1 MTTESATT
9 EEWLKTV
16 LISILSSSVAAS
28 PYKGLINYLLSDY
41 VYREFPKPEKK
52 AEELWASLRA
62 ILILLN

>member
-28 PYKGLINYLLSDY
+28 PYKDLINYLLSDY
-41 VYREFPKPEKK
+41 IYREFPKPEKK
-52 AEELWASLRA
+52 A
-62 ILILLN
+62 